1 MIVYPYL
8 GKPMQFAKAGEK
20 ITADDGT
27 VWGEFTQDIWI
38 GEGCDSR
45 MKSSQVIRADG
56 TRLET
61 GALIG
66 KELGQFIER
75 RMRELSST

>member
-1 MIVYPYL
+1 MIV
-8 GKPMQFAKAGEK
+8 KPTLFAKAGEK

-56 TRLET
+56 TKPEFAGLFE
-61 GALIG
+61 
-66 KELGQFIER
+66 KEVYQFVER
-75 RMRELSST
+75 RMRELNNATQEA